1 MKHKITVL
9 QKQLFLCLYQQ
20 VHLHIEKEIEVV
32 EQINFRRKL
41 EKKREGSFLLCM
53 SVFFLF

>member
-1 MKHKITVL
+1 MKQKKKVL
-9 QKQLFLCLYQQ
+9 EKQLSLYLYQQ
-20 VHLHIEKEIEVV
+20 VHPRIEKEIEVV

-53 SVFFLF
+53 SVFFLI